1 MESQQEE
8 WKESFREEA
17 LNTINGFANSHGGTL
32 IVGKRDDGEII
43 GVRNAKKLLEE
54 IPNTVNNLMHFYPD
68 VEERIM
74 ENGKTCV
81 IVTVKSQK
89 RAVDVRGVYYRRSGS
104 NTVKVTGDE
113 LALLILHK
121 TGSSW
126 TNLIT
131 DKVKLSD
138 LSKDAVSIFI
148 KRGQEAKRIS
158 SAADPNDIEGALRRY
173 KLMTDE
179 GITNAAAVLFA
190 NEPKFVSRAAVTKIG
205 LFEKKGGRL
214 LMEDIIDGPIVFQ
227 PEEVMDRLT
236 EKYVQPRFDIE
247 GVYRVVKYRY
257 PLKALREAVNNAIIH
272 REYLSSEHTTIRV
285 YPDSVEI
292 YNPGSLPEGWT
303 AEKLLTINKS
313 KPANPLIAEIFHD
326 MDLIE
331 AWGVGVSLIQ
341 DECEKARIPKPVY
354 EVDDSGIKI
363 IFRSEPWSEGKESEP
378 VTVIFDD
385 LTPFEIEVYKAIEEG
400 KYTTSKDVALLLG
413 SSERGVRRATDK
425 LKAIGRIRREGNN
438 RSGKWETAP
447 GLKTTEVNF
456 KE

>member
-1 MESQQEE
+1 MESQKEE
-8 WKESFREEA
+8 WKESFKDEA
-17 LNTINGFANSHGGTL
+17 VNAINGFANTHGGTL
-32 IVGKRDDGEII
+32 IIGKRDNGEVV
-43 GVRNAKKLLEE
+43 GVTNARKLLEE

-68 VEERIM
+68 VEEKVM

-81 IVTVKSQK
+81 IVTVKPQK
-89 RAVDVRGVYYRRSGS
+89 KAVDVRGIYYKRHGS
-104 NTVKVTGDE
+104 NTVRVTGDE

-121 TGSSW
+121 AGSSW

-131 DKVKLSD
+131 DKVKLDD
-138 LSKDAVSIFI
+138 LSPVAVSTFI

-158 SAADPNDIEGALRRY
+158 SAADPDDIEGVLKRY
-173 KLMTDE
+173 KLMTNE
-179 GITNAAAVLFA
+179 GITNAGALLFA
-190 NEPKFVSRAAVTKIG
+190 NEPRIISRAAVTKIG

-214 LMEDIIDGPIVFQ
+214 LMEDIIDGAIVFQ
-227 PEEVMDRLT
+227 PEETMTRLID
-236 EKYVQPRFDIE
+236 KYVQPRFDIE
-247 GVYRVVKYRY
+247 GAYRVVRYRY
-257 PLKALREAVNNAIIH
+257 PLKALREAINNAIIH
-272 REYLSSEHTTIRV
+272 REYMSSEHTTIRV

-292 YNPGSLPEGWT
+292 YNPGSLPDGWT
-303 AEKLLTINKS
+303 AKELLTKNKS

-341 DECEKARIPKPVY
+341 EECEKAGIPKPVY

-363 IFRSEPWSEGKESEP
+363 IFRSRPWSEGKSSEP

-385 LTPFEIEVYKAIEEG
+385 LTPLEIEVYKVIEEG

-413 SSERGVRRATDK
+413 SSERSVRRATDT
-425 LKAIGRIRREGNN
+425 LKAIGRIQREGNN
-438 RSGKWETAP
+438 RSGKWEVTTP
-447 GLKTTEVNF
+447 KTTEVHF